1 MKELVV
7 LSGKG
12 GTGKTTVSASLAS
25 LWRGRVLCVDADVDA
40 ANLHLV
46 LPPRDESEKPFVGG
60 TVARV
65 DRQRCNQ
72 CGLCSELCRFHAI
85 AAGMLRPIA
94 CEGCGLCA
102 LGCPAGAVAMVER
115 ISGAWSVGQSD
126 CATLLQA
133 RLFPGEG
140 NSGKLVSLLK
150 EEARKIAAQQQPDWL
165 LCDGPPGTGC
175 PTMASLAGSDA
186 LLAVAEPSASGLH
199 DLSRLLDLAA
209 HFGIAAYACINK
221 ADLSASLTR
230 QVTAE
235 CRHRQV
241 PVLAEIPYDPAVSD
255 CVRQSEAV
263 VQRKDTP
270 AAGALRVL
278 ANNLEAVLADRQ
290 APVEPRFTDFN
301 LQTLKG
307 D

>member
-1 MKELVV
+1 MKELVI

-12 GTGKTTVSASLAS
+12 GTGKTTVSAALAT
-25 LWRGRVLCVDADVDA
+25 LWRGQVLCVDADVDA

-46 LPPRDESEKPFVGG
+46 LPLRDEVKSPFVGG
-60 TVARV
+60 MVARV
-65 DRQRCNQ
+65 AREKCNQ
-72 CGLCSELCRFHAI
+72 CGLCTEFCRFHAMT
-85 AAGMLRPIA
+85 AGTVRQIA

-102 LGCPAGAVAMVER
+102 LVCPEGALEMVER
-115 ISGAWSVGQSD
+115 ISGVWSVGLSEVG
-126 CATLLQA
+126 TLLHA

-150 EEARKIAAQQQPDWL
+150 EEARKLAAQQQPQWM

-221 ADLSASLTR
+221 ADLSLPFAR
-230 QVTAE
+230 QVAEE
-235 CRHRQV
+235 CRRRQV
-241 PVLAEIPYDPAVSD
+241 PVLGEIPYDPAVSD
-255 CVRQSEAV
+255 CLRQGQAV
-263 VQRKDTP
+263 VHRAET
-270 AAGALRVL
+270 AAAKALTAL
-278 ANNLEAVLADRQ
+278 AHNLETALVGRT
-290 APVEPRFTDFN
+290 EETR
-301 LQTLKG
+301 
-307 D
+307 